1 MIPQFSMKS
10 AQPAL
15 GFLWRGVAVVV
26 CFWVVGL
33 SAAAEKAFT
42 EQDREHWAFQAVKRP
57 HVPVTA
63 KQGANPID
71 AFIDVK
77 LKEKGLDR
85 NAPADRRTWLR
96 RASLDLVGLP
106 PTLEEIEAF
115 LKDES
120 ADAYGAAVDRMLA
133 SPRYG
138 ERWARHWLD
147 LARYAESEGFKADET
162 RPNVWRYR
170 DYVINSFN
178 DDKPYDRFVQ
188 EQIAGDEMWPESA
201 EAKIATGFNRHYP
214 DESNARNLMQRRQDI
229 LNDITD
235 TVGAV
240 FTGLTYGCARCHDHK
255 FDPILQSDY
264 FRLQAFFANA
274 AADDNISLA
283 GVYDTALYRMRMT
296 DWEQQTK
303 GIRDEMESIA
313 APIRQQIIQDHVD
326 KYPAEI
332 QAALAKPKSERSPYE
347 CQMAAKAMAYVGPN
361 SHQYIAADSYVIQK
375 LKGETRAR
383 WDKLTDELE
392 KFRRLHPGQ
401 MVAAAGV
408 VDLSDEAPTTYLL
421 KRGNWDAPKEREI
434 EPGFLTLISAKP
446 ADIIKP
452 AALKSTGRRTALAK
466 LLTDPANPLTARVMV
481 NRLWHYHFGR
491 GIVGTPSDFGLKGER
506 PTHPELHD
514 WLASE
519 FVKNGWSMK
528 YMHRLIMTSETY
540 KQASV
545 SRRDGVAVDPED
557 KLLWRF
563 PRHRL
568 EGETIRDEALA
579 VAGMLNTKMGGPS
592 VFPELPVGL
601 EGRGGW
607 KVTAQKEERNRRSVY
622 VFVRRNTRYPMF
634 ETFDM
639 PDTHESCARRNVT
652 TSPLQALTMLNDKIS
667 LEWAENFA
675 GRVLKIAGDDEG
687 KQIEIAYELALARK
701 PAADESAILKR
712 FFVEHAKVV
721 KERVV
726 EDDPVSLPVGFPK
739 EGDKVSGAT
748 LVDFCHAL
756 LNSNEFVYVN

>member
-1 MIPQFSMKS
+1 MGAFSMKS
-10 AQPAL
+10 ALPSL
-15 GFLWRGVAVVV
+15 GFFRRSLAVAVC
-26 CFWVVGL
+26 CFAMVSGL
-33 SAAAEKAFT
+33 AAEKAFSK
-42 EQDREHWAFQAVKRP
+42 EDKEHWAFQPVRKVK
-57 HVPVTA
+57 VPEATQE
-63 KQGANPID
+63 KNPID
-71 AFIDVK
+71 GFVDAK
-77 LKEKGLDR
+77 LKEKGLTR
-85 NAPADRRTWLR
+85 NAQADRRTWLR
-96 RASLDLVGLP
+96 RASLDLLGLP
-106 PTLEEIEAF
+106 PTPQEVEAF

-120 ADAYGAAVDRMLA
+120 ADAFGAAIDRMLE

-162 RPNVWRYR
+162 RPNAWRYR
-170 DYVINSFN
+170 DYVIKSFN
-178 DDKPYDRFVQ
+178 EDKPYDRFVQ
-188 EQIAGDEMWPESA
+188 EQIAGDEMWPTNG

-264 FRLQAFFANA
+264 FRLQAFFANT
-274 AADDNISLA
+274 AADDNIALA
-283 GVYDTALYRMRMT
+283 DVYDRALYRMRMT

-303 GIRDEMESIA
+303 EIRDEMEKIA
-313 APIRQQIIQDHVD
+313 APIRQQIVQDHVE

-332 QAALAKPKSERSPYE
+332 QAALAKPERERTPYE
-347 CQMAAKAMAYVGPN
+347 CQMAAKAMAYVEPK
-361 SHQYIAADSYVIQK
+361 SHQYVAADSYVLMR
-375 LKGETRAR
+375 LKGEPRER
-383 WDKLTDELE
+383 WRTLAGELE
-392 KFRRLHPGQ
+392 KFRRLHPGEA
-401 MVAAAGV
+401 VAATGM
-408 VDLSDEAPTTYLL
+408 VDLGEEAPKTYLL
-421 KRGNWDAPKEREI
+421 KRGNWDAPKELEI
-434 EPGFLTLISAKP
+434 EPGFLKLVNAKP
-446 ADIIKP
+446 AEIVRP
-452 AALKSTGRRTALAK
+452 AGLKSTGRRTALAK

-481 NRLWHYHFGR
+481 NRIWHYHFGL

-506 PTHPELHD
+506 PTHPELLD
-514 WLASE
+514 WLAAE

-540 KQASV
+540 KQASI
-545 SRRDGVAVDPED
+545 SRADAVKVNPED

-568 EGETIRDEALA
+568 EGEVIRDSALA
-579 VAGMLNTKMGGPS
+579 VSGLLNTKMGGPS
-592 VFPELPVGL
+592 VFPELPAGL

-607 KVTAQKEERNRRSVY
+607 NVTKDGGERNRRSVY

-652 TSPLQALTMLNDKIS
+652 TSPLQALTMLNDKLTI
-667 LEWAENFA
+667 EWAESLA
-675 GRVLKIAGDDEG
+675 GRVLKAAGNDQVTQV
-687 KQIEIAYELALARK
+687 KVAYELALAREPK
-701 PAADESAILKR
+701 IEEVEMVKR
-712 FFVEHAKVV
+712 FFAEHSKIV
-721 KERVV
+721 KERAV
-726 EDDPVSLPVGFPK
+726 EDEPLSLPVGFPQD
-739 EGDKVSGAT
+739 GDKVAGAT